1 MAAWLAPSRRTS
13 VNRPSSGRPPVELL
27 DTNAWKWLA
36 SGKPL
41 KPTARRLARPD
52 HPLFLLDISFWEICK
67 AVEYGTLVLT
77 IPPLD
82 WIKRALAAN
91 ITVLTIT
98 PEVAARSKQLAA
110 AGLATSDPAD
120 QLIVAAALE
129 HRLTLATRDE
139 QIRKW
144 GGVPVL
150 DY

>member
-1 MAAWLAPSRRTS
+1 VHLI
-13 VNRPSSGRPPVELL
+13 

-41 KPTARRLARPD
+41 KPAARVLSRPD

-67 AVEYGTLVLT
+67 AVEHGTLVFT
-77 IPPLD
+77 VPPLE
-82 WIKRALAAN
+82 WIRQALTTN

-98 PEVAARSKQLAA
+98 PEIAARSCQLAC
-110 AGLATSDPAD
+110 AGLATTDPAD

-129 HRLTLATRDE
+129 NQLTLATRDRE
-139 QIRKW
+139 IRKW

-150 DY
+150 EY